1 MQTGRETRSYGG
13 CPARGGLNA
22 RTKHY
27 ATDVA
32 ESAHGKRTTD
42 TSETTP
48 IPTVEDSREM
58 CFQQGKPCI
67 YAAPDDPD
75 VIVTEWPNGT
85 VDHKDPTA
93 NTRTRRWPDGT
104 IDTQAAD
111 TPATFP
117 HWPRSTA

>member
-1 MQTGRETRSYGG
+1 M
-13 CPARGGLNA
+13 
-22 RTKHY
+22 
-27 ATDVA
+27 ATN
-32 ESAHGKRTTD
+32 TD